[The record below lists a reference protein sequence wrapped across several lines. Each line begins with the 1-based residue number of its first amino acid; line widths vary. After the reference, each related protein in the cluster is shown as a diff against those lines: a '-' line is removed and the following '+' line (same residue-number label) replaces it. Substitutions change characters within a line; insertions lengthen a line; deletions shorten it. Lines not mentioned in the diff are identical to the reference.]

1 MIIAGKSAPIH
12 IIVHYPETIEGQ
24 HELAE
29 RAAEV
34 HADLVNQSIKKLN
47 CSSSQKLQLLDAVI
61 KSVSAE
67 KADILPHS
75 DTGFLP

>member
-1 MIIAGKSAPIH
+1 MIIARKSAPIH

-29 RAAEV
+29 RAADV
-34 HADLVNQSIKKLN
+34 HADLVNQSIKNLN
-47 CSSSQKLQLLDAVI
+47 CPSAQKLQLLDAVI

-67 KADILPHS
+67 KTGILPHS
-75 DTGFLP
+75 DIGFLQ